1 MIGAI
6 TKPTQFLGPWFLA
19 CVMLS
24 DDGVALSYALVA
36 DVCVTADQDAH
47 LGSCLTTE
55 PAIISLIAWCRLLAF
70 GAAFAPPQV
79 RRSHKWDLISVWKGD
94 RSEHTTLRATARRCL
109 DPFHDPR
116 PAPRQAL
123 TSVLANCFPDVGSD
137 VESH

>member
-70 GAAFAPPQV
+70 GAAFAPPQ
-79 RRSHKWDLISVWKGD
+79 KCADLMMAISFRCG
-94 RSEHTTLRATARRCL
+94 RATE
-109 DPFHDPR
+109 
-116 PAPRQAL
+116 
-123 TSVLANCFPDVGSD
+123 ANTQP
-137 VESH
+137 

>member
-1 MIGAI
+1 LIGAI

-70 GAAFAPPQV
+70 GAAFVSDRFPTVADLAP
-79 RRSHKWDLISVWKGD
+79 LFLGD
-94 RSEHTTLRATARRCL
+94 IL
-109 DPFHDPR
+109 
-116 PAPRQAL
+116 
-123 TSVLANCFPDVGSD
+123 
-137 VESH
+137 